1 MQSERC
7 QNVSNRS
14 EANSGTGSAV
24 WVQDKPCCAPH
35 PGHPSAQ
42 QMAGLGSLGSVCGE
56 LQSLADK
63 SSPGKTTKCSA

>member
-24 WVQDKPCCAPH
+24 WVQDKPCCAQNAAPEAVCENQ
-35 PGHPSAQ
+35 SQYFADSNYQ
-42 QMAGLGSLGSVCGE
+42 NDQNKMQSSV
-56 LQSLADK
+56 
-63 SSPGKTTKCSA
+63 